1 MIMIPSRVSK
11 NLYFLIIASNRNFFI
26 FEGPF
31 KYGAEIPSEI
41 RFQPLGQTK
50 EYTAEELMI
59 LYSVTSLHI

>member
-1 MIMIPSRVSK
+1 M
-11 NLYFLIIASNRNFFI
+11 IIASNRNFFI